1 MAAPLCVILA
11 LALLAPSRA
20 PAQTA
25 DEAHADG
32 RRAWDGAAVRSGGVA
47 TGAAG
52 GRRTGLTAVA
62 ANAPS
67 GRLVARIDAMLAAPK
82 NDAESALGAL
92 LSGVKPLT
100 LEQRRQLLEWRE
112 EIRRD
117 GELAWFSVNAPQP
130 SARDRELLA
139 GVRSAVPGTPA
150 PVFFLPFRPGGE
162 PSLFGRVVGPVESA
176 SGFVCRMGDGEIV
189 LVDSGLP
196 QVDKWFVSIHEL
208 IHTRHADP
216 AAAAKAMNRLVSE
229 SAGRCESPNR
239 EGELLMYLNEGL
251 TQRLTLQVA
260 ARLLRAGAESRS
272 RSGLWA
278 SVLGAVGAAPARRS
292 TRDEIV
298 GEAMLADFAE
308 LSPDRQKQLEKMA
321 PPEAAAKL
329 DGAYAQRVAV
339 VASAMREPEG
349 ARSVA
354 AWVGE
359 GDAAPLFARLGR
371 ERVVVASY
379 AASVSA
385 SMETLAG
392 LAGDHPII
400 PASTALL
407 KSALQPVAAPGD
419 VSAQGADL
427 VVMLNRGGRGAPAPP
442 AAKLQSWR
450 RDFSCRPMA
459 VARAISG
466 PP

>member
-1 MAAPLCVILA
+1 MAAPLCLLLV
-11 LALLAPSRA
+11 LALLAPSPA
-20 PAQTA
+20 PAQTL

-52 GRRTGLTAVA
+52 GKRPGLTAA
-62 ANAPS
+62 ATNAPA

-82 NDAESALGAL
+82 KDAEPVLSALLA
-92 LSGVKPLT
+92 GVKPLT
-100 LEQRRQLLEWRE
+100 LAHRRQLLEWRE

-117 GELAWFSVNAPQP
+117 GEFAWFSVNAPQP

-139 GVRSAVPGTPA
+139 GVRSAVPGAPA

-162 PSLFGRVVGPVESA
+162 PSLFGRVVGPVENA
-176 SGFVCRMGDGEIV
+176 SGFVCRMGGRQIT

-196 QVDKWFVSIHEL
+196 QVDKWFVTIHEL

-216 AAAAKAMNRLVSE
+216 ATASKAMNRLVRE
-229 SAGRCESPNR
+229 GAGRCESPDR
-239 EGELLMYLNEGL
+239 EVDLLMYLNEGL

-260 ARLLRAGAESRS
+260 ARLLRAGVESRS

-278 SVLGAVGAAPARRS
+278 SVLSAVGAAPARRS

-321 PPEAAAKL
+321 PPEVAAKL
-329 DGAYAQRVAV
+329 DDVYAQRVV
-339 VASAMREPEG
+339 VAAAAMREPEG
-349 ARSVA
+349 ARSIT

-379 AASVSA
+379 AASVAA
-385 SMETLAG
+385 SMEKLAG
-392 LAGDHPII
+392 LADDHPVF
-400 PASTALL
+400 PASAALL
-407 KSALQPVAAPGD
+407 KSALQPVAAPAA

-427 VVMLNRGGRGAPAPP
+427 LMMLSRGRGLPAPP
-442 AAKLQSWR
+442 ATKLQAWR
-450 RDFSCRPMA
+450 RDFACQPMA
-459 VARAISG
+459 VSREISG
-466 PP
+466 P